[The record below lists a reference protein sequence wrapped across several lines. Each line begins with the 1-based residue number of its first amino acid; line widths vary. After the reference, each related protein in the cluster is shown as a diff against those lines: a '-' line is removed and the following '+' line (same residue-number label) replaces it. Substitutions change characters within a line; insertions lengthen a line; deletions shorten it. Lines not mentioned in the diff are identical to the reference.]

1 MVLYNL
7 LELQDWNAGTEQIQA
22 AYRRAAMK
30 YHPDRVDADRRQ
42 EANAQ
47 MQRVNAAKEVLL
59 DARRRRAYNRSGKL
73 PWDT

>member
-7 LELQDWNAGTEQIQA
+7 LELHDWNAGTEQIQA
-22 AYRRAAMK
+22 AYRKAAMK